1 MTIYVPRSLYENE
14 IAEVL
19 DDVRYNY
26 GMLTRKGYIY
36 GLIAID
42 QDAKIIAIDSRFD
55 RKLNY

>member
-1 MTIYVPRSLYENE
+1 MTLFVPRALYENE

-19 DDVRYNY
+19 GEVRYNY
-26 GMLTRKGYIY
+26 GMLTRRGYIY

-42 QDAKIIAIDSRFD
+42 QDAKIVAIDSRFD